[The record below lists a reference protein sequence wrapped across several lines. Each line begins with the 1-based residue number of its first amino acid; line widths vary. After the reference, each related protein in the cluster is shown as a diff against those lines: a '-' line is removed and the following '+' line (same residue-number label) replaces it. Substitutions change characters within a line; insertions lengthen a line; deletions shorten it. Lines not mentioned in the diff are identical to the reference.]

1 MKNGVAYI
9 LLSDGKVQCL
19 YRKDRNSEPVLL
31 NASAETEEDAV
42 GQVVRFAAD
51 NGIDLDRAV
60 VAIDGRRCVLRHY
73 ALPVQSMRQL
83 NQVVTFEQTEDLP
96 FDQTDFVSDFFRGCY
111 HDGLSHVSSAVVQK
125 AYLAEVLNVF
135 EEQGIKVEQVD
146 VDATAFARVCQ
157 RDCGER
163 DSCIG
168 FDVGQERTLFCFLVN
183 GKVRQLAVIP
193 WGEGALVRGAM
204 KELGCSQDA
213 IDRVMLFDKVEGEN
227 AAKRRLRE
235 SFGRHFE
242 RFVRRLM
249 RESYRL
255 MGEADWPSHFV
266 LSGEIVRI
274 QNFREVFEE
283 VSEGSLDIWD
293 ELSLKLGSEVEA
305 GQRGSG
311 LATIH
316 GAVEKGESFNLLKG
330 EFALKGG
337 GFPLRRQLAYAAS
350 LLLVLFLAWG
360 GYVYATLVA
369 GERELTYL
377 GEATRQVYA
386 DAMPGVNDEMAV
398 AQLESV
404 LTSRLA
410 LLTGENP
417 NGTETPAVIETLRA
431 VSHVL
436 DNKINVEFLS
446 LSLDEKRIDVQG
458 ETRSMNEVEGVRTAF
473 ANTEV
478 FKGVKIKNA
487 ATDKTSGKV
496 RFEIE
501 VER

>member
-9 LLSDGKVQCL
+9 LLSDGKVQGL
-19 YRKDRNSEPVLL
+19 YRKDRNSEPMLL
-31 NASAETEEDAV
+31 NASAETEKAAV
-42 GQVVRFAAD
+42 GQVVSFAAD
-51 NGIDLDRAV
+51 NGVDLDRAV
-60 VAIDGRRCVLRHY
+60 VALDGRRCLLRHY
-73 ALPVQSMRQL
+73 ALPVQSMREL
-83 NQVVTFEQTEDLP
+83 NQVVAFEQTEDLP
-96 FDQTDFVSDFFRGCY
+96 FDQDDFVSDFFRGCC
-111 HDGLSHVSSAVVQK
+111 HGGISHVSSAVVQK
-125 AYLAEVLNVF
+125 SYLAEVLEAF

-146 VDATAFARVCQ
+146 VDVAAFARVCQ
-157 RDCGER
+157 RDCGEY
-163 DSCIG
+163 DKCVG
-168 FDVGQERTLFCFLVN
+168 FDVGQERTLFCFLEN
-183 GKVRQLAVIP
+183 GKIRQLAVIP

-204 KELGCSQDA
+204 EDLGCSQDA
-213 IDRVMLFDKVEGEN
+213 IDRVMLFAEVEGED
-227 AAKRRLRE
+227 AAKRRMRE
-235 SFGRHFE
+235 SFGKHLE
-242 RFVRRLM
+242 GFVRRLM

-266 LSGEIVRI
+266 LSGEIVRV

-283 VSEGSLDIWD
+283 VSEGSLDVWD
-293 ELSLKLGSEVEA
+293 ELSLKLGSEVEV

-330 EFALKGG
+330 EFAPKGG
-337 GFPLRRQLAYAAS
+337 GFPMRRQLAYGVS
-350 LLLVLFLAWG
+350 LLLALLLAWG

-369 GERELTYL
+369 GERELAYL

-386 DAMPGVNDEMAV
+386 DALPGVNGELAV

-410 LLTGENP
+410 LLTGESP
-417 NGTETPAVIETLRA
+417 DGMETPAVIETLRA
-431 VSHVL
+431 VSNVL
-436 DNKINVEFLS
+436 DSKIKVEFLT

-458 ETRSMNEVEGVRTAF
+458 ETRSLNEVEGVRTAF
-473 ANTEV
+473 AKTKF

-487 ATDKTSGKV
+487 TTDKGSGKV

-501 VER
+501 VVR